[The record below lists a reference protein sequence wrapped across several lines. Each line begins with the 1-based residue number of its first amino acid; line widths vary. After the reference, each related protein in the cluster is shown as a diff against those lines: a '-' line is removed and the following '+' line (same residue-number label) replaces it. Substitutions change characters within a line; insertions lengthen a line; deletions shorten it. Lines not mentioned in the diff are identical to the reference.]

1 MRITKGRVV
10 GGQVVIE
17 GEPLADGADVT
28 ILFADEEGF
37 ELSDDDQADLLQA
50 MSEADRGETLDAN
63 LVLAQLRRR

>member
-28 ILFADEEGF
+28 ILCADEEGF